1 MECVEELKDLD
12 LSRCAWA
19 CVVLEVRCLGERG
32 FSRLDDSGSNLAR
45 KPTVGCWMVLE
56 PIGK

>member
-32 FSRLDDSGSNLAR
+32 FSRLDDSGSIRREN
-45 KPTVGCWMVLE
+45 PPICDDVGWC
-56 PIGK
+56 